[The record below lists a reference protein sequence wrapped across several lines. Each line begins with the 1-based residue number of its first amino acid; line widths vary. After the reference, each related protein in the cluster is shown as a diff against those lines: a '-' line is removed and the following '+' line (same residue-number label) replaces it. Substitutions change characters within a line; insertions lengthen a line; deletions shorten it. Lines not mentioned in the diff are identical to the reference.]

1 MATTQPH
8 RRRSIWVP
16 ILWAL
21 ILGAALYIV
30 FTGNA
35 RHTAGSAQSSSAP
48 APAATPPPPQPQS
61 VAPREVDTPARPQ
74 LTSEVVRVTVKDA
87 ARHEVAVDFA
97 PEDVQ
102 TVEHPPL
109 YACAFI
115 GEGGLHEPEGGLSLP
130 ARMALNGY
138 WDRVEFIRGEREIY
152 RVAPLDKTLTSVGA
166 YFRAHGRL
174 PADAFGLMEKE
185 GVTSLDIFNSLDA
198 PSQRTML
205 LPYLNFFEKRAVRIN
220 PKDGAVP
227 GDIYLRPVPIPLD
240 NPALNDFLRA
250 NPHLDREHA
259 FSLKLYGEDGL
270 LLEGLFFPL
279 K

>member
-1 MATTQPH
+1 MANPQPNR

-21 ILGAALYIV
+21 ILGMALYIV

-35 RHTAGSAQSSSAP
+35 RNPADSASP
-48 APAATPPPPQPQS
+48 APAATPPLAQAQG
-61 VAPREVDTPARPQ
+61 VTPREGDIPARPQ
-74 LTSEVVRVTVKDA
+74 LTAEVVRITVKDA

-97 PEDVQ
+97 PKDVQ
-102 TVEHPPL
+102 TVDHPPL

-115 GEGGLHEPEGGLSLP
+115 GEGGLHEPEGGLGLP
-130 ARMALNGY
+130 ARMTLNGY
-138 WDRVEFIRGEREIY
+138 WDLVEFIPGERETW
-152 RVAPLDKTLTSVGA
+152 RVAPLDKTLTSIGA
-166 YFRAHGRL
+166 YFRAHGKL

-185 GVTSLDIFNSLDA
+185 GITSLDIFNALDA

-205 LPYLNFFEKRAVRIN
+205 LPYLNFVEKRIVRIN
-220 PKDGAVP
+220 PKSPAVP
-227 GDIYLRPVPIPLD
+227 GDLYLKPVAAPLD

-250 NPHLDREHA
+250 NTHLDRSHA
-259 FSLKLYGEDGL
+259 FALTLYSESGL